1 MKKECIRKPGN
12 AVITEKMNIFLTTDH
27 LTSILDV
34 TSSSGDLVR
43 VFVMLKKLKNMV
55 KICGETKNFIKRMME
70 NRKLAII
77 MPVEVNK

>member
-1 MKKECIRKPGN
+1 
-12 AVITEKMNIFLTTDH
+12 MNIFLTTDH

-34 TSSSGDLVR
+34 TSSSGESIR
-43 VFVMLKKLKNMV
+43 NAQKAQKIV